1 MPGALTGATL
11 AVAVGCALNGGVFFA
26 FSSFVMA
33 GLKRLPAPQG
43 MAAMQS
49 INVTAV
55 TPLFMI
61 ALFAT
66 AAAALAVIVWSA
78 VAADGSARVLAMAG
92 GAVYLAGV
100 IGVTAA
106 LNVPLNDRLAEASAT
121 DPASARL
128 WADYLSDWTMWN
140 HVRTVAGIAAAG
152 LLVAAAAA

>member
-11 AVAVGCALNGGVFFA
+11 AVAVGCALNGGVFLA

-43 MAAMQS
+43 IAAMQS
-49 INVTAV
+49 LNVTAV
-55 TPLFMI
+55 TPLFMTV
-61 ALFAT
+61 LFGT
-66 AAAALAVIVWSA
+66 AVAALAVIVWSA

-106 LNVPLNDRLAEASAT
+106 LNVPLNDRLAAASAT
-121 DPASARL
+121 DPASVRL

-140 HVRTVAGIAAAG
+140 HIRTVAGIAAAG

>member
-1 MPGALTGATL
+1 MPGSLTGTTL

-43 MAAMQS
+43 IAAMQS
-49 INVTAV
+49 VNVTAL
-55 TPLFMI
+55 TPLFMG
-61 ALFAT
+61 ALFGT
-66 AAAALAVIVWSA
+66 AVAVLAVLVWSA

-106 LNVPLNDRLAEASAT
+106 LNVPLNDRLAAASAT
-121 DPASARL
+121 DPASVRL